1 MTDRIL
7 TFRDAINEAMR
18 LEMRRDPTVI
28 LIGEDVAGGARL
40 EHIEGKNQEDWGG
53 VMGVTHGLVQEFG
66 RERVFDTPISESAFI
81 GAAMTA
87 AATGLRPIAELM
99 FVDFLGVCMDQIFNQ
114 GAKLRYMF
122 GGKAKVPVVIRT
134 MIGAGARAAGQHS
147 GCHYS
152 VFTHMPGMKTVVPS
166 TPADAKGLLA
176 AAIRDDDPVI
186 FFEHKVL
193 YNAKGP
199 VPEGE
204 YVIPLGKAD
213 IKRAGTDVTI
223 IAIGRM
229 VTLAL
234 EAAEELAQEGV
245 QAEVVDPRTLSP
257 LDTETI
263 LASVK
268 KTHRL
273 VVVDEDNPRCSI
285 AGDMVTLA
293 ATQAFDDLDGP
304 PQVVSAPH
312 AIVPFSPT
320 LEDAYVPSVAKIVSA
335 ARSATGMAMT
345 GETPLAAARR

>member
-1 MTDRIL
+1 
-7 TFRDAINEAMR
+7 
-18 LEMRRDPTVI
+18 
-28 LIGEDVAGGARL
+28 
-40 EHIEGKNQEDWGG
+40 

-66 RERVFDTPISESAFI
+66 RERILDTPISESAI
-81 GAAMTA
+81 VGSAMTA

-122 GGKAKVPVVIRT
+122 GGKARVPVVIRT

-152 VFTHMPGMKTVVPS
+152 VFTHMPGLKTVVPS

-186 FFEHKVL
+186 FFEHKML
-193 YNAKGP
+193 YNDKGP

-204 YVIPLGKAD
+204 YIIPLGKAD

-223 IAIGRM
+223 IAVGRM
-229 VTLAL
+229 VTFAL
-234 EAAEELAQEGV
+234 EAAEELALAGI

-257 LDTETI
+257 LDEETLLTSI
-263 LASVK
+263 R

-293 ATQAFDDLDGP
+293 ATQAFDYLDGP
-304 PQVVSAPH
+304 PQVLTAPH
-312 AIVPFSPT
+312 TIVPFSPA
-320 LEDAYVPSVAKIVSA
+320 LEDLYVPSVAQIVRA
-335 ARSATGMAMT
+335 ARMAVGAEVPEGMLATST
-345 GETPLAAARR
+345 R